1 MNGVN
6 LHIIVIHMPPK
17 KQKESATHVEKHGHV
32 NVHDVAL
39 GERPRVRDTVADAL
53 VDRGADAL
61 GEAAVVQGRG
71 VSARLERPAVHR
83 RVDRV
88 GGHARADH
96 RAGLVQDL
104 GGQAAGGA
112 HLDEAGGVV
121 RLDALVPPGHAPGRG
136 VGRARDVRG
145 DGARRRDGGLAEGRA
160 RGGGGVGLL
169 GVEGEELREAAARLR
184 GDAERRAARRRSGGG
199 GGRGRRARAAQRR
212 GAAAQEGCGAYQRL
226 QPHRSRQGGYGAQA
240 RAR

>member
-6 LHIIVIHMPPK
+6 LHTSRAYMPPNK
-17 KQKESATHVEKHGHV
+17 HKEESAAHVEEHSHV
-32 NVHDVAL
+32 DVHDVAL
-39 GERPRVRDTVADAL
+39 GERPRVGDAVADAL
-53 VDRGADAL
+53 VHGRADAL
-61 GEAAVVQGRG
+61 GEAAVVQRRG
-71 VSARLERPAVHR
+71 VGARLERPAVHR

-112 HLDEAGGVV
+112 HFNEPGGVV
-121 RLDALVPPGHAPGRG
+121 RLDALVPAGHPPGRG
-136 VGRARDVRG
+136 VRRARDVRG
-145 DGARRRDGGLAEGRA
+145 DGPRRRDGGLAEGRA

-184 GDAERRAARRRSGGG
+184 GDAERRGRAARRRRCG
-199 GGRGRRARAAQRR
+199 GGRGGRARAAQRR
-212 GAAAQEGCGAYQRL
+212 GAAA
-226 QPHRSRQGGYGAQA
+226 
-240 RAR
+240 